1 MEKETDF
8 KGLFRLFTRSL
19 FISIIG
25 MIFPFFYVLFP
36 SMFVVESVK
45 EGIFKV
51 MATLALLVLLIGA
64 LAGPIVA
71 IVVFTIFGPFILIFH
86 YMIITDRSVS
96 MTILTTSLIF
106 LISIMV
112 LFFAFGIN
120 ADVLNSSE
128 TINKLINFY
137 TNFASEAGLNDVDL
151 ALFSENAKIYYK
163 KFLQILPSVLVIS
176 SVVISYI
183 TYTTAGR
190 TLITKGKFI
199 RQPSSL
205 EFLKLPKEVIILSIV
220 TVAIFSLTGD
230 YFGPSGQ
237 VFIINLMNVIFFML
251 FASGIAVIKFYMTRS
266 NLKSFLQFLI
276 IALCL
281 TISSLQIFVMIIGAL
296 DQIVNFRKINWVR
309 ILWKIILKLVI
320 FFHIL
325 FLLFA

>member
-8 KGLFRLFTRSL
+8 KGLFRLFTMSL

-71 IVVFTIFGPFILIFH
+71 IVIFTIFGPFILIFH

-96 MTILTTSLIF
+96 ITILATSLIF
-106 LISIMV
+106 FISIMV

-251 FASGIAVIKFYMTRS
+251 FASGE
-266 NLKSFLQFLI
+266 
-276 IALCL
+276 
-281 TISSLQIFVMIIGAL
+281 
-296 DQIVNFRKINWVR
+296 
-309 ILWKIILKLVI
+309 
-320 FFHIL
+320 
-325 FLLFA
+325 